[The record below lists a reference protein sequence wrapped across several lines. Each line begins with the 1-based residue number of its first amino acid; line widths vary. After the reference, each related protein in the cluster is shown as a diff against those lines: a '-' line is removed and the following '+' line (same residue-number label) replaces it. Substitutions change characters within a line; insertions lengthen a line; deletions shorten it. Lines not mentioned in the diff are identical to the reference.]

1 MLAIPLQP
9 EHFMTT
15 LQTSNQENS
24 LTITNADRGAG
35 NDEKQY
41 DERHMPPL
49 IKHTSIRMT
58 APMFAR
64 LTVRALVERNSEGFI
79 LRRWLTKGA
88 AAEGIDL
95 HEPL

>member
-1 MLAIPLQP
+1 MFLQP
-9 EHFMTT
+9 AHFMTT
-15 LQTSNQENS
+15 LQTSDQEDL
-24 LTITNADRGAG
+24 LTATNANRGAG

-41 DERHMPPL
+41 DERHLPPL

-64 LTVRALVERNSEGFI
+64 LAVRALVERNSEGFI

-88 AAEGIDL
+88 ATEGINL